1 MLFACFRYKHTVLFH
16 VCTPTC
22 FQCCICRYA
31 SFWGRDSIAKRFFA
45 DAPIVKIIDEQ
56 AVKSVA
62 AKAPETVKMT
72 ESVKPAQSEPKV
84 EKEAPKKKKSSFKPF
99 LNGCL
104 FTVIAGY
111 FFVYQQIW
119 KSANQM
125 EQTLADVSVDV
136 SDSMDRIE
144 QRIERLEKNVNES

>member
-1 MLFACFRYKHTVLFH
+1 M
-16 VCTPTC
+16 
-22 FQCCICRYA
+22 
-31 SFWGRDSIAKRFFA
+31 
-45 DAPIVKIIDEQ
+45 KIIDEQ

-62 AKAPETVKMT
+62 AKAPETVKVT

-84 EKEAPKKKKSSFKPF
+84 EKEAPKKKKKSSFKPF
-99 LNGCL
+99 LYGCL

>member
-62 AKAPETVKMT
+62 AKAPETVKVT

-99 LNGCL
+99 LYGCL

>member
-1 MLFACFRYKHTVLFH
+1 M
-16 VCTPTC
+16 
-22 FQCCICRYA
+22 
-31 SFWGRDSIAKRFFA
+31 
-45 DAPIVKIIDEQ
+45 KIIDEQ
-56 AVKSVA
+56 AIKSVA
-62 AKAPETVKMT
+62 AKAPETVKVT

-99 LNGCL
+99 LYGCL